1 LIALGALC
9 AFCVLLCPP
18 AFGQGAAGSV
28 SGVVL
33 DTSGA
38 VIAGASVTLTNTATG
53 VTTPTNTNNEGLYT
67 FPYVQPGVY
76 DVTASAPGFETVK
89 RPGVTVNVTERV
101 QISFDLKIGNVKQT
115 VEVTGAAPMLHTADA
130 VTGQIINRTF
140 VNDLPLLNRSALDLA
155 FLAPGVVQPPN
166 TTYANSGGSANNFN
180 SNGSRD
186 QTSDLTIDGITA
198 GQVFAGGLWI
208 TVAYTPSVDAV
219 QEYKVQQTNFSA
231 EYGFTGST
239 ITNLVTRSGT
249 DQFHGSA
256 YDFLRNNVLDA
267 QKFFNNQST
276 VPSVHNLPHL
286 ERNVFGG
293 TFGGPVDI
301 PHLYNGKNRTFF
313 FFDYEGTRES
323 DLAGPFYAG
332 VPSAAEKNGDFGE
345 LCNEQSLLDK
355 KGPGTF
361 TGTYTYPNG
370 DPQAGKTVSGVCS
383 DISGQLWDTYTA
395 VNVPGYG
402 RPTAAPITNN
412 NLATYASPGTN
423 LAPGG
428 TLPGG
433 AVNTPGNL
441 IDPSMKLLFGYFPDP
456 NSLHQGPG
464 GIYSPYFNWIGSG
477 TSTTNN
483 DQWDLKIDHN
493 FSDSNRLSARYSRQK
508 SGYVPPS
515 CYNDVADPC
524 KGFAS
529 ANTAHLFSLGLVH
542 TFGPATVLSFTYGLT
557 RTANAIGGTNLYYPV
572 SKTDPVANLKM
583 PSYIDTS
590 GYATFPTVISYGSEL
605 APSSDNSTLIGSA
618 PWSYLRQG
626 QETHDLIG
634 SLTHIQGRHELKFGG
649 EFRMHRFN
657 AGQPGTPNG
666 LFAYGPNGTSQTGN
680 WDGTGGD
687 TLADMLIG
695 GAGANWG
702 QYEIPDFLAT
712 QNFAWAGYAQD
723 NFHASKKLTVN
734 VGLRYDLTMPQTE
747 RWNRLSWL
755 DPNAPNPLE
764 NAAGQPFPN
773 LRGGLMFSSPKQRSN
788 FNADYRDFQ
797 PRLGVAYSL
806 NDKTVIRTGYGIY
819 YVISNSAANAD
830 AISPNA
836 PGFYAPTGW
845 QATVP
850 GYPATPQGGLSNPFP
865 QGLVP
870 ITGSSLG
877 LLTDIQAPQAVD
889 YFRTWNQTPY
899 EQSWSFGVQRQ
910 LTGNMVAEAD
920 YIGKKGTHEYFGHS
934 GDFNLNHL
942 GPVEEQHIGDK
953 AWATA
958 MATQVPNPFYGAGK
972 SQGVVQQGDLLSPT
986 VSQYQLD
993 LPYPQFNGFDVQG
1006 APWANSSYH
1015 SLQLRFEKRFSNGLQ
1030 LLATYVWS
1038 KTIDMSSDSGN
1049 GFPNIGTLDPN
1060 NFRRERAISQYN
1072 IPQVFQFTYVY
1083 QLPFGHG
1090 KQFGATMNPVL
1101 DAIVGGWQT
1110 TGIWRFDDG
1119 QPLQV
1124 ACPGSGSFE
1133 CSQTMPGYNQLP
1145 DILGTPRR
1153 ASKSQWFQPGGYFV
1167 DSGVFQAPADFTLG
1181 TAPRALSSIS
1191 VPGTANADLSL
1202 FKEFGLSRV
1211 REGAHLEYRLE
1222 MFNAFNHPQF
1232 AAPNTT
1238 LGSAQFGQVLNQA
1251 NSARQI
1257 QMALKLYF

>member
-1 LIALGALC
+1 MSRDRENSGLFGHQKLGAVLIVLGALC

-38 VIAGASVTLTNTATG
+38 VIPGASVTLANTATG
-53 VTTPTNTNNEGLYT
+53 VKTTTETNNEGLYT

-76 DVTASAPGFETVK
+76 DVTASASGFETVK

-101 QISFDLKIGNVKQT
+101 QISFDLRVGTTKQT
-115 VEVTGAAPMLHTADA
+115 VEVTGAAPLLHTADA
-130 VTGQIINRTF
+130 VTGQTINRTF
-140 VNDLPLLNRSALDLA
+140 INDLPLLNRSALDLA
-155 FLAPGVVQPPN
+155 FLTPGVVQPPN
-166 TTYANSGGSANNFN
+166 TTYANSGGPANNFN

-186 QTSDLTIDGITA
+186 QTSDLTIDGVTA
-198 GQVFAGGLWI
+198 GQVSAGGLWI
-208 TVAYTPSVDAV
+208 QPAYTPSVDAV

-249 DQFHGSA
+249 DSFHGSA
-256 YDFLRNNVLDA
+256 YDFLRNNDLDA
-267 QKFFNNQST
+267 QNFFNNQST
-276 VPSVHNLPHL
+276 VPTVHNLPHL

-293 TFGGPVDI
+293 TFGGPVHI

-323 DLAGPFYAG
+323 DLAGPFQAG

-345 LCNEQSLLDK
+345 FCAEN
-355 KGPGTF
+355 G
-361 TGTYTYPNG
+361 GTYNA
-370 DPQAGKTVSGVCS
+370 AGQCS
-383 DISGQLWDTYTA
+383 KASGQLWDPYTG
-395 VNVPGYG
+395 VYQPGVG
-402 RPTAAPITNN
+402 TPRSAFIPNN

-423 LAPGG
+423 LPPGG

-433 AVNTPGNL
+433 PLNTPGNL
-441 IDPSMKLLFGYFPDP
+441 IDPSMKLLFAYFPAP
-456 NSLHQGPG
+456 NSLHQGSG
-464 GIYSPYFNWIGSG
+464 GAYDPYFNWLGSG
-477 TSTTNN
+477 ASTTNN

-493 FSDSNRLSARYSRQK
+493 FSDNNRLSARYSRQK
-508 SGYVPPS
+508 SGFVPPS

-524 KGFAS
+524 KAFAS
-529 ANTAHLFSLGLVH
+529 LNTAHLFSLGFVH
-542 TFGPATVLSFTYGLT
+542 TFGPTTVLDFTYGLT
-557 RTANAIGGTNLYYPV
+557 RTANAIGGTNLYYPA
-572 SKTDPVANLKM
+572 SKTDPVTNLKM

-590 GYATFPTVISYGSEL
+590 GYTTFPTVISNGSEL

-626 QETHDLIG
+626 QETHDLLA
-634 SLTHIQGRHELKFGG
+634 SLNHIQGRHELKAGG

-666 LFAYGPNGTSQTGN
+666 LFAYGPMGTSQTGN
-680 WDGTGGD
+680 WDGSGGD

-695 GAGANWG
+695 GAGSNWG

-723 NFHASKKLTVN
+723 AFHASRKLTVN
-734 VGLRYDLTMPQTE
+734 VGLRYDLTLPQTE
-747 RWNRLSWL
+747 RWNRLSWF

-773 LRGGLMFSSPKQRSN
+773 LHGGLMFSNPNQRSN

-797 PRLGVAYSL
+797 PRLGVAYAL

-819 YVISNSAANAD
+819 YVISNSVANAD

-836 PGFYAPTGW
+836 PGFYAPTNW
-845 QATVP
+845 QTTVP
-850 GYPATPQGGLSNPFP
+850 GYPATPQGGLVNPFP

-877 LLTDIQAPQAVD
+877 LLTDIQAGQAVD

-899 EQSWSFGVQRQ
+899 EQSWSFGIQRQ
-910 LTGNMVAEAD
+910 LPGNMMFETD

-942 GPVEEQHIGDK
+942 GPDEEKHIGDM
-953 AWATA
+953 AWNVA

-986 VSQYQLD
+986 VSQYALSV
-993 LPYPQFNGFDVQG
+993 PYPQFNGVDVQG
-1006 APWANSSYH
+1006 APWANSSYQA
-1015 SLQLRFEKRFSNGLQ
+1015 LQLRFEKRFSNGLQ

-1038 KTIDMSSDSGN
+1038 KTIDESSDSGN
-1049 GFPNIGTLDPN
+1049 GAPNIGVLDPN
-1060 NFRRERAISQYN
+1060 NFLLERAVSQYN

-1083 QLPFGHG
+1083 QLPFGRG
-1090 KQFGATMNPVL
+1090 KQFGAKMNPVL

-1119 QPLQV
+1119 QPLQ
-1124 ACPGSGSFE
+1124 
-1133 CSQTMPGYNQLP
+1133 
-1145 DILGTPRR
+1145 I
-1153 ASKSQWFQPGGYFV
+1153 
-1167 DSGVFQAPADFTLG
+1167 
-1181 TAPRALSSIS
+1181 ALSSTNHVLPGYGQTTELVGTPKINPKS
-1191 VPGTANADLSL
+1191 AWLTQGYLANPQVFQEPAAYTIGNTPRTLPGVNVPGTANADLSL
-1202 FKEFGLSRV
+1202 FKEFLLNRV
-1211 REGAHLEYRLE
+1211 REGSHLELRSE
-1222 MFNAFNHPQF
+1222 WFNSFNHPQF
-1232 AAPNTT
+1232 CGPNNSFGAANFNTVT
-1238 LGSAQFGQVLNQA
+1238 HQC
-1251 NSARQI
+1251 NSSRQI
-1257 QMALKLYF
+1257 QMALKFYF